1 MSNKVSV
8 TSHTQIKSLAFN
20 AVDDVVPERKCKH
33 CPEPAAEDRWE
44 CNSCKARIYREK
56 KLLNV
61 QSAREKELERK
72 LEEMT
77 LSRDEVLKEKE
88 DLQEKVRELENRL
101 AESSVVLECRGCLED
116 QPNQLAH
123 CDPLTGCLRSAV
135 TQKIPR
141 IVVPPRKQSLQVL
154 QDSISLLTLED
165 SSECSAHSEASQAYP
180 SEGYSANYKAKLYND
195 VGNSTTRGISPKGSS
210 ILTTTRGAMFCAECG
225 KRVWSGKGR
234 HPKDPCVCTSSE
246 GQYHAGSLV

>member
-8 TSHTQIKSLAFN
+8 TSHTQIKSFAFN

-61 QSAREKELERK
+61 QSARERELERK

-88 DLQEKVRELENRL
+88 DLQEKVRELENRF

-123 CDPLTGCLRSAV
+123 CDPLTGCLRSVV
-135 TQKIPR
+135 TQKRSQTPRIPPR
-141 IVVPPRKQSLQVL
+141 IVKKSPSLQIL

-165 SSECSAHSEASQAYP
+165 SERSSSETDV
-180 SEGYSANYKAKLYND
+180 D
-195 VGNSTTRGISPKGSS
+195 VGFENSLTTMRGASPKPKGSS

-234 HPKDPCVCTSSE
+234 HPKDPCVCTSN
-246 GQYHAGSLV
+246 